1 MSKNFSITFRKNVIS
16 FAITWIGL
24 LIVIGIV
31 SLFSIWSMNKS
42 YKEGAKLASQI
53 NQTSFQITSAQVD
66 FKIQVQE
73 WKNILLRGK
82 NISDR
87 EKYLSSFQNQEKNVN
102 DHLDKAGSF
111 CSQNSLNIECEKIA
125 AIQTEHK
132 RLYEIYQNTLLNAS
146 FDNYEAIHQID
157 DKVRGIDRNLDTSMD
172 LLSSNLLSKE
182 ANQQKETLGT
192 LVEKYNALRKFILV
206 FMFIA
211 LTISSISLYS
221 ILRTTRE

>member
-1 MSKNFSITFRKNVIS
+1 M
-16 FAITWIGL
+16 
-24 LIVIGIV
+24 
-31 SLFSIWSMNKS
+31 
-42 YKEGAKLASQI
+42 
-53 NQTSFQITSAQVD
+53 
-66 FKIQVQE
+66 
-73 WKNILLRGK
+73 
-82 NISDR
+82 
-87 EKYLSSFQNQEKNVN
+87 
-102 DHLDKAGSF
+102 
-111 CSQNSLNIECEKIA
+111 
-125 AIQTEHK
+125 
-132 RLYEIYQNTLLNAS
+132 NAS